1 VNRVAIGTLAITA
14 ILAGCGGSSTAKPAP
29 AKSAA
34 AVTSPAPAT
43 TGPSIP
49 AASAMLP
56 VGRSFV
62 VEAPEGW
69 RARVTVSSITKQTTS
84 PSGTA
89 VVLEPGHI
97 YVVAHVSYQCLAG
110 GPCGYSQLGD
120 WYAIDPSG
128 SGSTLA
134 TNAKE
139 PSLGSGEFAT
149 KSVVSGYV
157 TMDATAKANE
167 LTYGPGGDPVASWA
181 IG

>member
-1 VNRVAIGTLAITA
+1 VNRVAIGALAITA
-14 ILAGCGGSSTAKPAP
+14 ILAGCGSSSTAKPAP
-29 AKSAA
+29 SKSAA
-34 AVTSPAPAT
+34 AVTSPAT

-56 VGRSFV
+56 VGRSYV

-69 RARVTVSSITKQTTS
+69 RARVTVTSITKQTTS
-84 PSGTA
+84 PSGDPAT
-89 VVLEPGHI
+89 LEPGHI

-110 GPCGYSQLGD
+110 GPCGYSQFGD

-139 PSLGSGEFAT
+139 PSLGTGDIAT
-149 KSVVSGYV
+149 GRVVSGYV
-157 TMDATAKANE
+157 TADASAEANQ
-167 LTYGPGGDPVASWA
+167 LTYGTGSDPVASWA